1 MDLEDFFEPAV
12 PRVEAC
18 RDVTSWWTESLELME
33 PERMGRLRLLARF
46 TMVATVRQN
55 SALARASRV
64 QLD

>member
-12 PRVEAC
+12 PRVEAW